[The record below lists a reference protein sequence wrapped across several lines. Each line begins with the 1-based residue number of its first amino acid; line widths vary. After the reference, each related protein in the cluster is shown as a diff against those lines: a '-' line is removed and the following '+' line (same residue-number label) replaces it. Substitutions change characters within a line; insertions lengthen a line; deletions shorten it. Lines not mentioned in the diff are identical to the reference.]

1 MYMSANSED
10 KNKELPSSPFDVSD
24 SNNSS
29 QAAGGAGGG
38 AVGIGMIVA
47 MPFIF
52 MLWFYVGS
60 WQLSLLLDQVKCHKG
75 QLGCLLP
82 MNTNNFPY
90 KDPAVKPKKSGAA
103 VIESSLTALGDMAE
117 LQLGQILGVTPKK
130 QMGGG
135 RSKSRKLYKQRGGGP
150 QVDNLLTSIDVNGF
164 RPFDI
169 FNGPPQFPYSMAW
182 EKAPWYEPS
191 FLNFGKWFAHMQIT
205 AWSTARM
212 VLSSY
217 LGTIG
222 ALMKTKNDSLN
233 DGVRIALTIAMPL
246 IIGLALFAAPL
257 VSLISCVWG
266 MFKGG
271 WNYLFAIIFL
281 FFPVLTILTTA
292 LQHFSLLAYFLIG
305 GFSAVGGSGSEQWA
319 INKGIVGSL
328 LANKWVQA
336 INFLAIVVVVIIV
349 LVLKARQDGLLGTKE
364 SFQTR
369 QSSRK
374 LFRSNFSSQA
384 QTSGI

>member
-10 KNKELPSSPFDVSD
+10 KNKELPSSPFDVSEN
-24 SNNSS
+24 SNSG
-29 QAAGGAGGG
+29 QAAGSAGGG
-38 AVGIGMIVA
+38 AVGIGMLVA

-52 MLWFYVGS
+52 MLWFVVGS

-82 MNTNNFPY
+82 VNPNNFPY
-90 KDPAVKPKKSGAA
+90 KDPAVKTKKSGAA
-103 VIESSLTALGDMAE
+103 ILEAIGIATVDSGE
-117 LQLGQILGVTPKK
+117 LFIGKLFGVTPKK
-130 QMGGG
+130 QTGGD
-135 RSKSRKLYKQRGGGP
+135 RRKSRKLYKQRGGGA
-150 QVDNLLTSIDVNGF
+150 QSVNNLLTSIDVNGY

-169 FNGPPQFPYSMAW
+169 FNGPVQFPYSMAY

-222 ALMKTKNDSLN
+222 ALMKTKNDDLN
-233 DGVRIALTIAMPL
+233 DGVRLALTIAMPL

-257 VSLISCVWG
+257 VSFVSCIWG

-271 WNYLFAIIFL
+271 WNYLFAIIFF
-281 FFPVLTILTTA
+281 FFPALTILTTA
-292 LQHFSLLAYFLIG
+292 LQHFSLIAYFLIG
-305 GFSAVGGSGSEQWA
+305 GLGAVGGSGAEQWA
-319 INKGIVGSL
+319 TNKSIIGSL
-328 LANKWVQA
+328 LINKWIQF
-336 INFLAIVVVVIIV
+336 IIFIGLVVVLIIA
-349 LVLKARQDGLLGTKE
+349 LTFKARQDGLLGTKE
-364 SFQTR
+364 SFQTK
-369 QSSRK
+369 QSLRK
-374 LFRSNFSSQA
+374 SFNSNFSSQGKA
-384 QTSGI
+384 S

>member
-1 MYMSANSED
+1 MYMSANTED
-10 KNKELPSSPFDVSD
+10 KNKDLPSSPFDVSD

-29 QAAGGAGGG
+29 QSAGGAAGGAGGG

-47 MPFIF
+47 MPFIL

-60 WQLSLLLDQVKCHKG
+60 WQLSLLVDQVKCHKG

-90 KDPAVKPKKSGAA
+90 KDPAVKSQKSRAA

-117 LQLGQILGVTPKK
+117 LQLGEILGVTPKPKK
-130 QMGGG
+130 QGGGG
-135 RSKSRKLYKQRGGGP
+135 RRKSRKLYKQQGGGT
-150 QVDNLLTSIDVNGF
+150 QGGNLLTSIDVNGF

-169 FNGPPQFPYSMAW
+169 FNGPVQFPYSMAY

-222 ALMKTKNDSLN
+222 ALMKTKNNDLN
-233 DGVRIALTIAMPL
+233 DGV
-246 IIGLALFAAPL
+246 GL
-257 VSLISCVWG
+257 
-266 MFKGG
+266 
-271 WNYLFAIIFL
+271 
-281 FFPVLTILTTA
+281 
-292 LQHFSLLAYFLIG
+292 
-305 GFSAVGGSGSEQWA
+305 
-319 INKGIVGSL
+319 
-328 LANKWVQA
+328 
-336 INFLAIVVVVIIV
+336 
-349 LVLKARQDGLLGTKE
+349 
-364 SFQTR
+364 
-369 QSSRK
+369 SSR
-374 LFRSNFSSQA
+374 LLCHLLLVWLYLLRH
-384 QTSGI
+384 

>member
-38 AVGIGMIVA
+38 AVGIGMLVA

-82 MNTNNFPY
+82 LNTNNFPY
-90 KDPAVKPKKSGAA
+90 KDPTVKTKKSGAA

-117 LQLGQILGVTPKK
+117 LQLGEILGVTPKK

-150 QVDNLLTSIDVNGF
+150 QVDNLLASIDVNGF

-169 FNGPPQFPYSMAW
+169 FNGPVQFPYSMAY

-212 VLSSY
+212 ALSSY

-222 ALMKTKNDSLN
+222 ALMRTKNNDLN
-233 DGVRIALTIAMPL
+233 DGARLVLTIAMPL
-246 IIGLALFAAPL
+246 IIGLALLAAPL

-271 WNYLFAIIFL
+271 WNYLFAIIFF

-305 GFSAVGGSGSEQWA
+305 GLGAVGGSGAEQWVT
-319 INKGIVGSL
+319 NKNILLSL
-328 LANKWVQA
+328 LINKWVQA
-336 INFLAIVVVVIIV
+336 IMFIAGVIV
-349 LVLKARQDGLLGTKE
+349 LIIALTLKARNDGLLGTKE
-364 SFQTR
+364 SFQTK

-374 LFRSNFSSQA
+374 SFHSNFSSQA
-384 QTSGI
+384 KAS

>member
-10 KNKELPSSPFDVSD
+10 KNKVLPSSPFDVSD

-47 MPFIF
+47 MPFIL

-75 QLGCLLP
+75 ELGCLLP

-90 KDPAVKPKKSGAA
+90 KDPAVKSQKSRAA
-103 VIESSLTALGDMAE
+103 VIESSLTALGDMTE
-117 LQLGQILGVTPKK
+117 LQLGKILGVTPKPKK
-130 QMGGG
+130 QGGGG
-135 RSKSRKLYKQRGGGP
+135 RRNSRKLYKQRGGGP
-150 QVDNLLTSIDVNGF
+150 QGDNLLTSIDVNGF

-169 FNGPPQFPYSMAW
+169 FNGPVQFPYSMAY

-233 DGVRIALTIAMPL
+233 DGARIVLTIAMPL
-246 IIGLALFAAPL
+246 IIGLALLAAPL
-257 VSLISCVWG
+257 VSLVSCVWG
-266 MFKGG
+266 LFKGG

-281 FFPVLTILTTA
+281 FCPVLTILTTA

-305 GFSAVGGSGSEQWA
+305 GLGAVGGSGAQQWA
-319 INKGIVGSL
+319 TNKNIIGEL
-328 LANKWVQA
+328 LINKWVQA
-336 INFLAIVVVVIIV
+336 IIFIGLVVVLIIA
-349 LVLKARQDGLLGTKE
+349 LTFKARQDGLLGTKE
-364 SFQTR
+364 SFQTQ

-374 LFRSNFSSQA
+374 SFQSNFSPQA
-384 QTSGI
+384 KVS